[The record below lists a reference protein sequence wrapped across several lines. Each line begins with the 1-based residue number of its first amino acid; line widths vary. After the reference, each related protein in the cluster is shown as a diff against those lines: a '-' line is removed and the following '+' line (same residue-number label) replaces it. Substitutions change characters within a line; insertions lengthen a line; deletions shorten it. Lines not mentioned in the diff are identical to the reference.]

1 MTTSWSDILT
11 AALTVINDIRWR
23 KQLATNAA
31 EFYRAKSAYV
41 TMALPLLCRPPELLQ
56 HMQNGMVE
64 PRYASYEYTVPDTQ
78 VTGKSVT
85 VKTNLIG
92 FEMMSVSQLL
102 PDGAG
107 SIPYSGASYDSETGE
122 VTFPPQY
129 TSGVIYSIDFYTD
142 GQFQSLTY
150 TQKRLLA
157 LAVAVV
163 WDEHFDRDWLN
174 KTPKIHDSSFE
185 TVNEA
190 NYIDKSSKSRSENR
204 TIFEDELRKYEQNCA
219 YVATMPKAPPRVTL
233 I

>member
-41 TMALPLLCRPPELLQ
+41 TMALPLLCRPPELLR
-56 HMQNGMVE
+56 HMQNGLIE
-64 PRYASYEYTVPDTQ
+64 PEYASLE
-78 VTGKSVT
+78 VT
-85 VKTNLIG
+85 VSENDTTGEDMVIKTGLLG
-92 FEMMSVSQLL
+92 FELMSVSKFL
-102 PDGAG
+102 PDGTGAV
-107 SIPYSGASYDSETGE
+107 PYPGATYDPETGDI
-122 VTFPPQY
+122 TFPPQDA
-129 TSGVIYSIDFYTD
+129 SGVVYSIDFYTD
-142 GQFQSLTY
+142 GQFQDLTL

-174 KTPKIHDSSFE
+174 RTPKIHDSSFE

-190 NYIDKSSKSRSENR
+190 NFIDKSSKSRSESR
-204 TIFEDELRKYEQNCA
+204 AIFEDELRKYEQNCA

>member
-56 HMQNGMVE
+56 HVQNGLVE
-64 PRYASYEYTVPDTQ
+64 PEYASLE
-78 VTGKSVT
+78 VT
-85 VKTNLIG
+85 VSENDTSGENMIIKTGLLG
-92 FEMMSVSQLL
+92 FELMSVSKIL
-102 PDGAG
+102 PDGTGAV
-107 SIPYSGASYDSETGE
+107 PYPGATYDPETGDI
-122 VTFPPQY
+122 TFPPQDA
-129 TSGVIYSIDFYTD
+129 SGVVYSIDFYTD
-142 GQFQSLTY
+142 GQFQDLTF

-174 KTPKIHDSSFE
+174 RTPKIHDSSFE

-190 NYIDKSSKSRSENR
+190 NYTDKSSKSRSESR
-204 TIFEDELRKYEQNCA
+204 AIFEDELRKYEQNCA